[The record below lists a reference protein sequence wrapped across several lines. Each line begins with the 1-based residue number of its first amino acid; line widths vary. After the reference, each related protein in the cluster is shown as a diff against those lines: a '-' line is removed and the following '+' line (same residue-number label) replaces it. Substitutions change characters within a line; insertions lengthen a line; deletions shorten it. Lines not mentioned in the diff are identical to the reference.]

1 MSGSYAQYPY
11 VGNDPAEVESAMG
24 DLQGVGRTLGSL
36 AGEVE
41 HDTQSIK
48 DSWPKGRTGGLAA
61 ADAARMGGALDECHQ
76 VFARAERALSKLYP
90 VLVAGRRKVDD
101 LNHAYLVLAGPVNSY
116 DGALAAGFPNLAR
129 PQQLFVA
136 EDTLRAA
143 RARSGFESLADID
156 RAYAQVRAQ
165 VTEETTICDELL
177 NRLAAQA
184 SGMPGHAAGKS
195 KFDVSF
201 GLLWETNQV
210 AGILDGSIRFPA
222 DPKGVHQAWLQLSPD
237 QQAELLHARPL
248 WFGNL
253 NGIPAADRNIA
264 NRATL
269 SAQLLLLEKACEEV
283 GIATP
288 NRPEGFDQIPP
299 DIPSIMESLG
309 FSVQGARQA
318 LLLDAQLRRNG
329 KFGAQLLAYEPG
341 AYGGKGRAAIAFGA
355 VDVDQADNVVFCV
368 PGLMSS
374 LGNVNNVASD
384 ALHLFGAALLADP
397 GRDTVVVAWQGYD
410 APNWAQVVF
419 QDSAEQGAKLLAADV
434 NAMRTTHGGPIGML
448 TVVAHSYGSTT
459 TGLALQREH
468 LDVGQVALIGSPGVG
483 GDAKAVADLHLLPS
497 QVFVGSA
504 STDIVTDSPGL
515 LGADPAEAGFG
526 GTRTK
531 AEVVGRGATV
541 NFGDHSHYFDAVLK
555 GESLYTLA
563 EIAAGHGDRLA
574 QDGMLAQP
582 RYIKTV
588 LTGDGSS
595 VQVEID
601 PEASRTPT
609 TGHDHANDVL
619 YELRKPGP

>member
-1 MSGSYAQYPY
+1 MTGSYAQYPH
-11 VGNDPAEVESAMG
+11 VGDDPAVVDLAMT
-24 DLQGVGRTLGSL
+24 DLQGVGGVLGSL

-76 VFARAERALSKLYP
+76 VFARAERALSELYP
-90 VLVAGRRKVDD
+90 VLVAGRRKVDE
-101 LNHAYLVLAGPVNSY
+101 LNHAYLMLAGPVNSY
-116 DGALAAGFPNLAR
+116 DGVLAASFPSLAR

-156 RAYAQVRAQ
+156 RAYARVRAQ
-165 VTEETTICDELL
+165 VTEETAICDELL
-177 NRLAAQA
+177 SRLATQA
-184 SGMPGHAAGKS
+184 SGMPAGTARS
-195 KFDVSF
+195 SRYDVSF
-201 GLLWETNQV
+201 GLLAEANEV

-222 DPKGVHQAWLQLSPD
+222 DPKGVHDAWLLLSQD
-237 QQAELLHARPL
+237 QRIRLLAGDPGR
-248 WFGNL
+248 FGNL
-253 NGIPAADRNIA
+253 NGIPAADRNTA

-288 NRPEGFDQIPP
+288 NRPEDFDRIPP
-299 DIPSIMESLG
+299 DTLSVMETLG
-309 FSVQGARQA
+309 FSVRGARQA

-329 KFGAQLLAYEPG
+329 KLGAQLLAFEPG
-341 AYGGKGRAAIAFGA
+341 AYAGQGRAAIAYGK
-355 VDVDQADNVVFCV
+355 VDVDSADNVVFCV

-374 LGNVNNVASD
+374 LDNVNNVASD
-384 ALHLFGAALLADP
+384 ALNLFGAARAADK
-397 GRDTVVVAWQGYD
+397 GRETVVVAWQGYD

-419 QDSAEQGAKLLAADV
+419 QDAAEQGAKLLAADV
-434 NAMRTTHGGPIGML
+434 NAMRTTHGGPITML

-468 LDVGQVALIGSPGVG
+468 MGVDQVALIGSPGVG
-483 GDAKAVADLHLLPS
+483 GDAKRVADLHLLPS

-504 STDIVTDSPGL
+504 STDIVTESPGL
-515 LGADPAEAGFG
+515 LGANPAEAGFG
-526 GTRTK
+526 GTRIK
-531 AEVVGRGATV
+531 AEVVGRGSMV
-541 NFGDHSHYFDAVLK
+541 NFGDHSHYFDAILK

-563 EIAAGHGDRLA
+563 EIASGHGDRLA

-582 RYIKTV
+582 RYIRTV
-588 LTGDGSS
+588 PTGDGSS

-609 TGHDHANDVL
+609 TGHDHANDPL
-619 YELRKPGP
+619 PPTTGLIP